1 MNEIIKELDDS
12 GQLLRLLK
20 EGFISY
26 KIMRNKDVYLTFD
39 IHRKMGKGYNQ
50 AIRDTADQFD
60 LSDSQIKNIVRQM
73 KG

>member
-1 MNEIIKELDDS
+1 MNQIIKELDDS
-12 GQLLRLLK
+12 GQLMRLLK
-20 EGFISY
+20 DGFISY
-26 KIMRNKDVYLTFD
+26 KIMRNKDVWLTFD
-39 IHRKMGKGYNQ
+39 IKRKMGKGYNQ

>member
-1 MNEIIKELDDS
+1 MNPIIKELDDS
-12 GQLLRLLK
+12 GQLIRLMR

-26 KIMRNKDVYLTFD
+26 KIMRNKDVFLTFD

-50 AIRDTADQFD
+50 SIRDTADQFD

-73 KG
+73 K